1 MERFAAI
8 DVGSNSLKLTVAA
21 RTDAQGFEVIATEYR
36 VPQLGRDA
44 GADGALDA
52 DAMSRTI
59 EALSSVLESVAHL
72 EIERIR
78 VVATQAVRGAPN
90 RTDFIRLVHSACGIE
105 MEVLDPSEEAGL
117 SWSAICG
124 EQDVGDEPSVLI
136 DVGGGS
142 AECLLAIGEDVQDV
156 VSLPLGALRL
166 TDQFD
171 LRDRFD
177 VDAWSAAVE
186 HAGAVIEDMLPR
198 PDTTPYAWAV
208 GGTCTALVELDRRG
222 IGLGG
227 NSDVVPASGAWA
239 FTGLALDRIDAI
251 IETVRHMP
259 LTERERASGLDAAR
273 AAIMPAGG
281 LVVQALL
288 RRLGV
293 TTGCCVTHH
302 GVRDGVLRSMLEDV

>member
-1 MERFAAI
+1 MERIAVI
-8 DVGSNSLKLTVAA
+8 DVGSNSLKLTAAA
-21 RTDAQGFEVIATEYR
+21 RTDAQGFEVLATEYR

-44 GADGALDA
+44 GADGTLDA
-52 DAMSRTI
+52 ESMSRTI
-59 EALSSVLESVAHL
+59 EALSSVLESIAHL
-72 EIERIR
+72 EIDRIR

-90 RTDFIRLVHSACGIE
+90 GGDFIRLVHSACGTE
-105 MEVLDPSEEAGL
+105 MEVLDPAEEAGL
-117 SWSAICG
+117 SWNAICG
-124 EQDVGDEPSVLI
+124 EQDVGDEPSVLV

-142 AECLLAIGEDVQDV
+142 AECLLAMGEDVQDV
-156 VSLPLGALRL
+156 VSLPLGALAL

-171 LRDRFD
+171 LRDRID
-177 VDAWSAAVE
+177 AEAWSAVVE
-186 HAGAVIEDMLPR
+186 HVGTVIEQTVPQ
-198 PDTTPYAWAV
+198 PESTPYAWAV

-222 IGLGG
+222 IGLGD

-251 IETVRHMP
+251 VETLRHMP
-259 LTERERASGLDAAR
+259 LAERERASGLDGAR

-281 LVVQALL
+281 LVVQTLL

-302 GVRDGVLRSMLEDV
+302 GVRDGVLRSMLTEV